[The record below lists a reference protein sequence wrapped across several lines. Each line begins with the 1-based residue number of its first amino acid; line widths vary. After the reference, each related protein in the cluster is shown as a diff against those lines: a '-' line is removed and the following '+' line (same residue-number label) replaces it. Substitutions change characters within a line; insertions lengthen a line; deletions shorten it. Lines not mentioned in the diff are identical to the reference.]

1 MMLGTVMLGTVALAS
16 HGTELAEEVSTID
29 IDYQAF
35 VEHRASEWGR
45 LKLSAWTV
53 PSVGF
58 AEGVSTIRECL
69 DPVLQLASI
78 KIGFAA

>member
-1 MMLGTVMLGTVALAS
+1 MLGTVALANY
-16 HGTELAEEVSTID
+16 GTELPEEVSTID

-35 VEHRASEWGR
+35 VEHHASGWGR
-45 LKLSAWTV
+45 LKQSAWTV

-69 DPVLQLASI
+69 NPALQLANT